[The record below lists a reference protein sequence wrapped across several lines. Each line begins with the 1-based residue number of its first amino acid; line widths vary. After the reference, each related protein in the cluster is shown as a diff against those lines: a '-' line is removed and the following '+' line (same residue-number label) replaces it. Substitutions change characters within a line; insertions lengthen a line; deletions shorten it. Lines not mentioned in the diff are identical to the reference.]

1 MARQMRRDDAQ
12 QFTTQSGGNSRLL
25 FGQQTNYYTRVPI
38 VDTSDAR
45 AQGKTLGN
53 FYKYIPIVTAITLAD
68 QTETIS
74 IEFLKGSSSAN
85 KYQQGPFRYGGGFSI
100 GASTEGTQLFFQGIT
115 NDKEPVAKPA
125 TFPGLEIAGTWTTRY
140 GTFSGSPN
148 MNLNNME
155 VTGGAD
161 PTTATDTWTSFPM
174 TSEFGDTTEDKPQR
188 LEVVIGKNG
197 GESASEEQGTVE
209 IEGYDYHG
217 QRIRERIRIQKPNT
231 SDASFSRTRSY
242 FGKPPDGRN
251 TRFRVQEPLVMST
264 TPPFTEPINQASLG
278 IRSRDERVEVTFDL
292 QDADFLGGWTIE
304 AQKGS
309 GVVHTYVGVYPVS
322 MSVSLARTSAL
333 TYDFECLAWDMH
345 PYENAAAVDT
355 TEGKLTIPGVHLEDG
370 VMALRF
376 DLDRNP
382 DTIASGTYT
391 VTIPPLGGYT
401 AAVSSAVK
409 IRGSGDVATGTST
422 WSVPVTYSGS
432 GTATEAGIEALVP
445 AVTGGGTVDSTTK
458 DGILSTIDYETFSST
473 ITSSSSTA
481 NRTPSG
487 KLPFGQSPQELYT
500 GWQCQLK
507 LARPGRPD
515 DPATVIPL
523 LDTTF
528 TVNQT
533 IEQAELIIGER
544 NPGPLFRSGLRE
556 VTLSGT
562 MLLTR
567 DRNWIQEFRDN
578 AVFDKG
584 ELILANIVTGGF
596 PYTTVFK
603 FGHGQLTTAP
613 DATVDGLGLVSVP
626 FNMMFFDEDFGDPTD
641 FSIVVTYHQED
652 WFGIVHG
659 NRPTGQTYPPSIDQ
673 YNGGLRHYNSTFIY
687 ETTTN

>member
-25 FGQQTNYYTRVPI
+25 FGQQTNYYTRVPV
-38 VDTSDAR
+38 VDTTDADT
-45 AQGKTLGN
+45 QGKTLGN
-53 FYKYIPIVTAITLAD
+53 FYKYLPIVTAITLAD

-115 NDKEPVAKPA
+115 NDKEPVANPA
-125 TFPGLEIAGTWTTRY
+125 SFPNLNTLGTWTPRY
-140 GTFSGSPN
+140 GGPFTGTDLSNLVVPN
-148 MNLNNME
+148 GIDPGV
-155 VTGGAD
+155 VTD
-161 PTTATDTWTSFPM
+161 PLTWTNLSPDLP
-174 TSEFGDTTEDKPQR
+174 SEDEPER
-188 LEVVIGKNG
+188 LELILSSDAGISNLT
-197 GESASEEQGTVE
+197 EQGTVE

-217 QRIRERIRIQKPNT
+217 QRIRERIRIQKPNN
-231 SDASFSRTRSY
+231 DASFSRTRSY
-242 FGKPPDGRN
+242 FGSPPDSSRH
-251 TRFRVQEPLVMST
+251 TRFRVIEALELTGGTNPT
-264 TPPFTEPINQASLG
+264 TSLG
-278 IRSRDERVEVTFDL
+278 VRSRNERVEVTFDL

-309 GVVHTYVGVYPVS
+309 GVVHTYIGVYPVS

-333 TYDFECLAWDMH
+333 TYDFECLAWDMF

-355 TEGKLTIPGVHLEDG
+355 TEGSATVPGVELEDG
-370 VMALRF
+370 NMALRF

-382 DTIASGTYT
+382 VTLASGTYILS
-391 VTIPPLGGYT
+391 IPSLGGYT
-401 AAVSSAVK
+401 ATVSSPVK
-409 IRGSGDVATGTST
+409 ITGSGDVATGTST

-432 GTATEAGIEALVP
+432 GTATVAGIEALVP
-445 AVTGGGTVDSTTK
+445 AITGGAGVTNK
-458 DGILSTIDYETFSST
+458 DGILSAIDYDSL
-473 ITSSSSTA
+473 STA
-481 NRTPSG
+481 DASIAKPSLR
-487 KLPFGQSPQELYT
+487 LPFGQSPQELYT

-515 DPATVIPL
+515 DPSVVIPL

-578 AVFDKG
+578 AVFDNG

-596 PYTTVFK
+596 PYRTVFN

-641 FSIVVTYHQED
+641 FSITVTYHQED
-652 WFGIVHG
+652 WFGIIHG
-659 NRPTGQTYPPSIDQ
+659 DAPTSTSYPPAIKQAS
-673 YNGGLRHYNSTFIY
+673 GGLRHYTSTFTY
-687 ETTTN
+687 ETASN